1 MPCILLVDNGSTRAN
16 AKLQLRRVSA
26 ALTAR
31 VGQQVHPV
39 SLQHSHKIDP
49 ALLDNEPAQIFHD
62 FLEKHIT
69 DGTREFIV
77 LPLFFGRS
85 RALTSFIPEQLQ
97 ALEEKFGEF
106 DLRVAHTLYPLPQ
119 REPVLVDILHDHILQ
134 TASQHDMDIKNVVL
148 VEHGSPL
155 PEVNQVRRSLAEEL
169 HNILEPDGN
178 ITVGQAVME
187 RRKGKEYDFNGDLL
201 EDWLDARVA
210 EGINNVV
217 VAMLFL
223 LPGRHAGEGGDIA
236 EICENA
242 MARHAGLKVFITPLV
257 GEHPALLD
265 ILENRLSEVMDN
277 W

>member
-1 MPCILLVDNGSTRAN
+1 MPCILLVDNGSRRAD
-16 AKLQLRRVSA
+16 AKLQLRRISA
-26 ALTAR
+26 ALSAR

-39 SLQHSHKIDP
+39 SLQHSDKIDP
-49 ALLDNEPAQIFHD
+49 ALLDHEPAWLFSD
-62 FLEKHIT
+62 FLESHIS

-85 RALTSFIPEQLQ
+85 RAITSFIPEQLQ
-97 ALEEKFGEF
+97 ALQEKYGEF
-106 DLRVAHTLYPLPQ
+106 SAQIAHTLYPLPDG
-119 REPVLVDILHDHILQ
+119 EPMLVDILHDHILQ

-155 PEVNQVRRSLAEEL
+155 PEVNQVKRSLAEQL
-169 HNILEPDGN
+169 HKILEPDGN

-187 RRKGKEYDFNGDLL
+187 RRKGKEYDFNGELL
-201 EDWLDARVA
+201 EDWLDARVQ
-210 EGINNVV
+210 EGISSVV

-236 EICENA
+236 EICEAA
-242 MARHAGLKVFITPLV
+242 MQRNPGLKVFITPLV
-257 GEHPALLD
+257 GDHPVLQDVLEARLNEV
-265 ILENRLSEVMDN
+265 LEN